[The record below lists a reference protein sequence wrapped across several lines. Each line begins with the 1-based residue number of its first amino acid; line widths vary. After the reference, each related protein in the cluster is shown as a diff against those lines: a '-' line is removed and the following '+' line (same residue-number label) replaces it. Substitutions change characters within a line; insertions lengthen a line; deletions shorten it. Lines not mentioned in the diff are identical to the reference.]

1 MRIFLLCRFLWNT
14 YYLMNIF
21 FPKEHNNETRF
32 SLTGET
38 AEKFLKKD
46 INLYIEKTIQ
56 IQDAKLKNLIENKS
70 GEAVERDQGLDSA
83 NIICSLNKLELED
96 IAKIKPETLV
106 ISFLDP
112 FNENQLIEELKNK
125 SISSISMELIPRT
138 TRAQKMDALSSQANL
153 AGYSAVIIASDLL
166 EKALPMMMTA
176 AGTISPSKVF
186 VVGVGVA
193 GLQAIATAKR
203 LGARVEAFD
212 TRPVVE
218 DQVKSLGAR
227 FVKIDLGDT
236 EETNQGYAKAL
247 TEEQIQ
253 KQQEGM
259 KKICASSDIVIT
271 TAQVFGR
278 PAPKIITSEMVE
290 AMQPG
295 SVIVDMAVSSG
306 GNVEGSKNGETVE
319 INGVKIIGNENLPGE
334 VPTHSSQVYANNVFN
349 LIDEFWNDD
358 DASFNFDLEDEILSN
373 CLVTHQGN
381 YINSS
386 VKERNK

>member
-1 MRIFLLCRFLWNT
+1 
-14 YYLMNIF
+14 MNIF
-21 FPKEHNNETRF
+21 FPKEQDNETRF

-38 AEKFLKKD
+38 AQKFLKKD
-46 INLYIEKTIQ
+46 INLSIQ
-56 IQDAKLKNLIENKS
+56 ENINLQDALLEKLIEENS
-70 GEAVERDQGLDSA
+70 INIVSREEGLKSA
-83 NIICSLNKLELED
+83 NIICNLNKLSFDD
-96 IAKIKPETLV
+96 IAKINPDTLA

-112 FNENQLIEELKNK
+112 FNEKQLIEEFRKK

-153 AGYSAVIIASDLL
+153 AGYSAVIIASNLL

-227 FVKIDLGDT
+227 FIKIDLGET

-247 TEEQIQ
+247 TEEQIK

-259 KKICASSDIVIT
+259 KKVCANSDIVIT

-278 PAPKIITSEMVE
+278 PAPKIITSEMVQ

-306 GNVEGSKNGETVE
+306 GNVEGSQMGE
-319 INGVKIIGNENLPGE
+319 IIDIKGVKIIGNSNLPGE
-334 VPTHSSQVYANNVFN
+334 VPTHSSQVYANNIYN
-349 LIDEFWNDD
+349 LIDEFWDEETS
-358 DASFNFDLEDEILSN
+358 SFKYDLNDEILAN
-373 CLVTHQGN
+373 CLVTHKGN
-381 YINSS
+381 YINAS
-386 VKERNK
+386 VKERNE

>member
-1 MRIFLLCRFLWNT
+1 
-14 YYLMNIF
+14 MNIF

-70 GEAVERDQGLDSA
+70 VEAVERDQGLDSA

-166 EKALPMMMTA
+166 DKALPMMMTA

>member
-1 MRIFLLCRFLWNT
+1 
-14 YYLMNIF
+14 MNIF
-21 FPKEHNNETRF
+21 FPKEQDNETRF

-38 AEKFLKKD
+38 AQKFLKKN
-46 INLYIEKTIQ
+46 INLSIEENIN
-56 IQDAKLKNLIENKS
+56 LKDDILKKLIEANS
-70 GEAVERDQGLDSA
+70 INIVSRDEGLNSA
-83 NIICSLNKLELED
+83 NIVCNLNKLSLSD
-96 IAKIKPETLV
+96 VSKINPDTLT

-112 FNENQLIEELKNK
+112 FNEKQLIEEFKNK

-153 AGYSAVIIASDLL
+153 AGYSAVIIASNLL

-212 TRPVVE
+212 TRPAVE

-227 FVKIDLGDT
+227 FIKIDLGET

-247 TEEQIQ
+247 TEEQIK
-253 KQQEGM
+253 KQQAGM
-259 KKICASSDIVIT
+259 KKVCANSDIVIT

-278 PAPKIITSEMVE
+278 PAPKIITLEMVQ

-295 SVIVDMAVSSG
+295 SIIVDMAVASG
-306 GNVEGSKNGETVE
+306 GNVEGSQIGEIVDMK
-319 INGVKIIGNENLPGE
+319 GVKIIGNTNLPGE
-334 VPTHSSQVYANNVFN
+334 VPTHSSQVYANNIYN
-349 LIDEFWNDD
+349 LIDEFWDED
-358 DASFNFDLEDEILSN
+358 SSSFKYDLNDEILAN
-373 CLVTHQGN
+373 CLVTHKGN
-381 YINSS
+381 YINAS
-386 VKERNK
+386 VKERNE

>member
-1 MRIFLLCRFLWNT
+1 
-14 YYLMNIF
+14 MNIF
-21 FPKEHNNETRF
+21 FPKEQDNETRF

-38 AEKFLKKD
+38 AQKFLKKD
-46 INLYIEKTIQ
+46 INLSIQ
-56 IQDAKLKNLIENKS
+56 ENINLQDALLEKLIEENS
-70 GEAVERDQGLDSA
+70 INIVSREEGLKSA
-83 NIICSLNKLELED
+83 NIICNLNKLSFDD
-96 IAKIKPETLV
+96 IAKINPDTLA

-112 FNENQLIEELKNK
+112 FNEKQLIEEFRKK

-153 AGYSAVIIASDLL
+153 AGYSAVIIASNLL

-227 FVKIDLGDT
+227 FIKIDLGET

-247 TEEQIQ
+247 TEEQIK

-259 KKICASSDIVIT
+259 KKVCANSDIVIT

-278 PAPKIITSEMVE
+278 PAPKIITSEMVQ

-306 GNVEGSKNGETVE
+306 GNVEGSQMGE
-319 INGVKIIGNENLPGE
+319 IIDIKGVKIIGNSNLPGE
-334 VPTHSSQVYANNVFN
+334 VPTHSSQVYANNIYN
-349 LIDEFWNDD
+349 LIDEFWDEETS
-358 DASFNFDLEDEILSN
+358 SFKYDLNDEILAN

-381 YINSS
+381 YINAS
-386 VKERNK
+386 VKERNE